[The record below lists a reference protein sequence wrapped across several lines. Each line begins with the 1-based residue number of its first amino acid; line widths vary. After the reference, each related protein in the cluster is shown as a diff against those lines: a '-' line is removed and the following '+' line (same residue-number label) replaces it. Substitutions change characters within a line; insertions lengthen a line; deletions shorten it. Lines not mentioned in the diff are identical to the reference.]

1 MNTREHSTYVS
12 VPPGEGV
19 RVDKAVTIERPIA
32 EVYNFWRHL
41 ENFPRFMRHV
51 KEVTRQDDT
60 HSHWAVRTVGG
71 KVVEWDAEII
81 EQRENELISWRS
93 TPGAEVDNAGSVQFT
108 SVPGGLGTLV
118 RVELKYVP
126 PAGKT
131 GVLIA
136 KAFGRDAGAEIEEDL
151 GRLKILLETGHL
163 PPPRAKL
170 KAASDK
176 VQRSVKAINVWQ
188 HEHPVAALGICA
200 LAGFAAA
207 LLVAP
212 ALFGK
217 QRERLF
223 AKLPRRKKS
232 LIKRV
237 TPMVGMVASE
247 ILRRRRSR
255 RWAQRLGRISR
266 QFDAPR

>member
-1 MNTREHSTYVS
+1 MSTKEHSTYVS

-19 RVDKAVTIERPIA
+19 RVDKAVTIERPIGV
-32 EVYNFWRHL
+32 VYNFWRHL

-81 EQRENELISWRS
+81 EERENELISWRS
-93 TPGAEVDNAGSVQFT
+93 IPGAEVDNAGSVRFT

-131 GVLIA
+131 GVLVA
-136 KAFGRDAGAEIEEDL
+136 KAFGRDADAEIEGDL
-151 GRLKILLETGHL
+151 GRLKTLLETGHL
-163 PPPRAKL
+163 PEPPPAKL
-170 KAASDK
+170 KVLSDK
-176 VQRSVKAINVWQ
+176 VQRSAKAIDAWQ

-200 LAGFAAA
+200 LAGFAVA
-207 LLVAP
+207 LLVTP
-212 ALFGK
+212 ARPGKRHERVFG
-217 QRERLF
+217 RV
-223 AKLPRRKKS
+223 PRRRKS
-232 LIKRV
+232 LVERSIPV
-237 TPMVGMVASE
+237 IGIVVSGM
-247 ILRRRRSR
+247 LRR
-255 RWAQRLGRISR
+255 
-266 QFDAPR
+266 